1 MAKKQKRNKSY
12 TAKKSTPTQA
22 NTVSPNTVALLNQMQ
37 SFSVPRGMF
46 PTQTAT
52 VDSINRD
59 TEFFQRNE
67 MYKDSFTRGMA
78 QVILGR
84 SIGASNNESIP
95 FNLILD
101 DKELL
106 PQKDQDIITE
116 EFAHLEKIINKSL
129 FEVAMDSMFFGDG
142 YSKIVMEEGKGI
154 TALLTNFTTKAPN
167 ITPIVSNKGQEI
179 AYEVGASRLYKT
191 KTDAGTAGN
200 RHYVT
205 NSTVARLNA
214 KSNGSYTL
222 LTEQVINFSEMSLFT
237 DKEMYYEDGI
247 YGGIVEDSYE
257 DFKQYKWSLKALSNA
272 RIASA
277 VLERFITHTLGS
289 ISNDEK
295 IVLQNALEHQIHS
308 TVKAL
313 GDRIKDKDPMPLI
326 ANHIIPTVGED
337 VNAVNIQESS
347 PNIQGLDTIEDIMLH
362 IKTYV
367 SGIGF
372 PMELT
377 AFGGNVQ
384 GGGEKDSSFGQSLLM
399 EEIGSN
405 LRESI
410 REYIT
415 NIVVLHFKAK
425 FNLDIED
432 KVQIEFNNILNASKL
447 KAEMQ
452 RMEAVSNSQQ
462 FLGIVEQLK
471 AMKFEDTPET
481 RELLK
486 EEIKTIINQSYTN
499 SQDIINSYIDYIL
512 TPAPKEE
519 EGF

>member
-1 MAKKQKRNKSY
+1 
-12 TAKKSTPTQA
+12 
-22 NTVSPNTVALLNQMQ
+22 
-37 SFSVPRGMF
+37 
-46 PTQTAT
+46 
-52 VDSINRD
+52 
-59 TEFFQRNE
+59 
-67 MYKDSFTRGMA
+67 
-78 QVILGR
+78 
-84 SIGASNNESIP
+84 
-95 FNLILD
+95 
-101 DKELL
+101 
-106 PQKDQDIITE
+106 
-116 EFAHLEKIINKSL
+116 
-129 FEVAMDSMFFGDG
+129 
-142 YSKIVMEEGKGI
+142 
-154 TALLTNFTTKAPN
+154 
-167 ITPIVSNKGQEI
+167 
-179 AYEVGASRLYKT
+179 
-191 KTDAGTAGN
+191 
-200 RHYVT
+200 
-205 NSTVARLNA
+205 
-214 KSNGSYTL
+214 
-222 LTEQVINFSEMSLFT
+222 
-237 DKEMYYEDGI
+237 
-247 YGGIVEDSYE
+247 
-257 DFKQYKWSLKALSNA
+257 
-272 RIASA
+272 
-277 VLERFITHTLGS
+277 
-289 ISNDEK
+289 
-295 IVLQNALEHQIHS
+295 
-308 TVKAL
+308 
-313 GDRIKDKDPMPLI
+313 
-326 ANHIIPTVGED
+326 
-337 VNAVNIQESS
+337 
-347 PNIQGLDTIEDIMLH
+347 
-362 IKTYV
+362 
-367 SGIGF
+367 
-372 PMELT
+372 MELT